1 MPTQLMSAPRWLTW
15 KHVVSTVQFL
25 LICALLPV
33 DAVWARGLEEIRK
46 SGELRACIVQV
57 TPAYA
62 TFADPACREN
72 CEVSGPVPRVVE
84 AVAGA
89 LGPDV
94 RAVFHR
100 LEWDEQFHNAEGQTV
115 LEAEYTPHHLETGR
129 CDVYPTHLTKNKW
142 RLKKLDFAILF
153 MNRIM
158 VIVHQDRLPKFT
170 SMDDLAGKTAG
181 VALNTSLHT
190 WVLEQ
195 SQGPF
200 RDNPIQVRLIDS
212 GSELD
217 SVQSGFADFTLLDAE
232 VSLWESVNRFQDL
245 SVAFPVGP
253 MDEIGWAFS
262 QRDQDLRDAVQA
274 FFTEQI
280 RTEISTLNTIWKEEY
295 GLTLSQFR
303 TLIQATQ

>member
-1 MPTQLMSAPRWLTW
+1 MSTQTLPISRKSTW
-15 KHVVSTVQFL
+15 RCLAF
-25 LICALLPV
+25 ALLALLLCTFPSV
-33 DAVWARGLEEIRK
+33 HTAQARNLEEIRK
-46 SGELRACIVQV
+46 SGELRACLVPV

-62 TFADPACREN
+62 TFADPACRED
-72 CEVSGPVPRVVE
+72 CLVSGPIPRVVE
-84 AVAGA
+84 AVAAA
-89 LGPDV
+89 LGLDV
-94 RAVFHR
+94 RPVYHR
-100 LEWDEQFHNAEGQTV
+100 LEWDEQFHNAEGRTI
-115 LEAEYTPHHLETGR
+115 LEAEYTPYHLETGH
-129 CDVYPTHLTKNKW
+129 CDVYPTHLTMNAW

-158 VIVHQDRLPKFT
+158 VIVHQDRQAEFT
-170 SMDDLAGKTAG
+170 SMDDLAGKKAG

-195 SQGPF
+195 NQGPF
-200 RDNPIQVRLIDS
+200 RNDPIQLLLIDS

-262 QRDQDLRDAVQA
+262 RQNQDLRDVVQA
-274 FFTEQI
+274 FFTQQI
-280 RTEISTLNTIWKEEY
+280 GAETSVLNSIWKEEY
-295 GLTLSQFR
+295 GLTLSQFQV
-303 TLIQATQ
+303 LIQATQ